1 MCEHC
6 TCQTFGPIQDLHADH
21 ELMLQMIGLIRSLLK
36 AGGDGDDITG
46 EIGPL
51 LSLLRTHNAKEE
63 AGIYAMLAQNEPAYI
78 ARLTAEHGPI
88 ELLLGALAHS
98 GEGRA
103 FICRRPSPPE
113 RPHLYRRAGRLSL
126 RFSDAATGAVG
137 HGGRCPREHVVM
149 MGSRTT

>member
-6 TCQTFGPIQDLHADH
+6 RCQTFGPIHDLHADH
-21 ELMLQMIGLIRSLLK
+21 ELMLQMIGLIRSRPK
-36 AGGDGDDITG
+36 AEGDGDDITG

-51 LSLLRTHNAKEE
+51 LSLPQTHNAKRE
-63 AGIYAMLAQNEPAYI
+63 AGIYGMLTQNEPAYI

-103 FICRRPSPPE
+103 FIADGLCR
-113 RPHLYRRAGRLSL
+113 L
-126 RFSDAATGAVG
+126 
-137 HGGRCPREHVVM
+137 
-149 MGSRTT
+149 

>member
-6 TCQTFGPIQDLHADH
+6 TCQTFGPIEDLHADH
-21 ELMLQMIGLIRSLLK
+21 ELMLQMIGHIRSLLK

-103 FICRRPSPPE
+103 FIADGLHRLQDHIFTDEQDAYPFALQMLPP
-113 RPHLYRRAGRLSL
+113 GQWDMVD
-126 RFSDAATGAVG
+126 DA
-137 HGGRCPREHVVM
+137 HVNM
-149 MGSRTT
+149 SS

>member
-21 ELMLQMIGLIRSLLK
+21 ELMLQMIVLIRSRLK
-36 AGGDGDDITG
+36 AGGDGDDITE

-51 LSLLRTHNAKEE
+51 LSLPRTHHAKKE
-63 AGIYAMLAQNEPAYI
+63 AGIYAMLAQKEPAYI

-103 FICRRPSPPE
+103 FIADGLRRLQDHIFTDEQDAYPYAFQTLPP
-113 RPHLYRRAGRLSL
+113 GQWDMVD
-126 RFSDAATGAVG
+126 DA
-137 HGGRCPREHVVM
+137 HVNM
-149 MGSRTT
+149 SS